1 MICFGWFQILTN
13 MKMYDQINFG
23 YLSIYLKFFLR
34 KYHVHK
40 YKTHHVGSQKPYFSC
55 NNHLHLE
62 YSSIGKTETDG
73 NKLLSSSSSGSR
85 NSGSIWIWSSNPGT
99 VFKMKIQIQHSWI
112 FHFPGFKIFWI
123 EVFLDSHFLEWIFH
137 WRKFESR
144 KISFQKSFNPGKSQF
159 RKMWIQ
165 GSLKSKKISIQENE
179 KFKNVGFES
188 GFWALKLDLNLKF
201 RLTLSFD
208 CLNLMNS
215 GVHCHLFSFWL
226 YLMSPHFCRCLSC
239 IYVVCTPL
247 LVSFHV

>member
-73 NKLLSSSSSGSR
+73 NNLRLSSSGSR
-85 NSGSIWIWSSNPGT
+85 NSGSISIWSSNPGT

-123 EVFLDSHFLEWIFH
+123 QENVNHSHFLEWIFH

-144 KISFQKSFNPGKSQF
+144 NISIQTSFNSRKCEFKKVWNPRKFQF
-159 RKMWIQ
+159 RKM
-165 GSLKSKKISIQENE
+165 
-179 KFKNVGFES
+179 KNS
-188 GFWALKLDLNLKF
+188 GMLDLNLDF
-201 RLTLSFD
+201 ETW
-208 CLNLMNS
+208 N
-215 GVHCHLFSFWL
+215 W
-226 YLMSPHFCRCLSC
+226 
-239 IYVVCTPL
+239 IWT
-247 LVSFHV
+247 

>member
-73 NKLLSSSSSGSR
+73 NKLLRLSSSGSR

-99 VFKMKIQIQHSWI
+99 VFKMKIQIHHSWI

-123 EVFLDSHFLEWIFH
+123 EVFLDSHFLEWIFIEESLNPGRFH
-137 WRKFESR
+137 FKKVSIHENRNSGKCEFKEVWNPRKFQFKKMKNSR
-144 KISFQKSFNPGKSQF
+144 
-159 RKMWIQ
+159 M
-165 GSLKSKKISIQENE
+165 
-179 KFKNVGFES
+179 
-188 GFWALKLDLNLKF
+188 LDLNLDF
-201 RLTLSFD
+201 EPWNWIWT
-208 CLNLMNS
+208 
-215 GVHCHLFSFWL
+215 
-226 YLMSPHFCRCLSC
+226 
-239 IYVVCTPL
+239 
-247 LVSFHV
+247 